1 MSLVYCL
8 LFLLLGVILS
18 LSFYGL
24 LELLIHI
31 LEIVTNKIMSDF
43 ACNKVKVRFA
53 RSTKKFRVVYFSL
66 LLLGCISS
74 IVVSFNVIKDL
85 TSVTQA
91 Q

>member
-8 LFLLLGVILS
+8 SFLVLSVILS
-18 LSFYGL
+18 VSFYGL

-31 LEIVTNKIMSDF
+31 LEIVTSKITSDF
-43 ACNKVKVRFA
+43 AYNKVRVRFA
-53 RSTKKFRVVYFSL
+53 RSTRKFRVVYFSL
-66 LLLGCISS
+66 LILGCISS
-74 IVVSFNVIKDL
+74 TVVSFNVIKDL